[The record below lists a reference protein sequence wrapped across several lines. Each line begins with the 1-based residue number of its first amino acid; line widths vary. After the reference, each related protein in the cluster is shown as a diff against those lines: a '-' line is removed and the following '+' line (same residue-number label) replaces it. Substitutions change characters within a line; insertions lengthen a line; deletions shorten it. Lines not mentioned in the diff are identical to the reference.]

1 MNIKNLFAPVA
12 KAANNAGAF
21 GKKNLP
27 TILTC
32 VGCVGFVATVYEA
45 SKATPGYV
53 RVREEYDRRKE
64 EGEEIKFSEKAIDAV
79 DAYWK
84 AAVLGVAS
92 MGCFVMAN
100 KINLERIAALAA
112 GYSMLDKKHKDYV
125 NKAKEVFG
133 AKETKVNDEIAKD
146 MISRIDTTK
155 LPKGIINTG
164 HGDTIFMDD
173 NTGNLFLSDINF
185 LRSAVNSLNDNMLK
199 SVKDTPYYDEQICV
213 TCNEF
218 YEAVGLPH
226 DSKVFDNLGAEYH
239 QHDLFKID
247 LNSTA
252 LTADNVPVILMKI
265 SAHPIGDWQEVASNY
280 RSF

>member
-45 SKATPGYV
+45 SKATPGYM
-53 RVREEYDRRKE
+53 RVREEYERRKNE
-64 EGEEIKFSEKAIDAV
+64 DHEEIKFSEKAIDAV

-112 GYSMLDKKHKDYV
+112 GYSMLDKKHKEYV

-133 AKETKVNDEIAKD
+133 ENEKKIPETIAKEQ
-146 MISRIDTTK
+146 ISLINTANMGNR
-155 LPKGIINTG
+155 IINTG
-164 HGDTIFMDD
+164 HGMTLIKDS
-173 NTGNLFLSDINF
+173 NTGQLFYSDINYI
-185 LRSAVNSLNDNMLK
+185 RAAVNALNENMLK
-199 SVKDTPYYDEQICV
+199 SVKSAPFADDHVCITDA
-213 TCNEF
+213 EF
-218 YEAVGLPH
+218 YTAINLPM
-226 DSKVFDNLGAEYH
+226 DSSMWDNLGVEYSRDGLFTV
-239 QHDLFKID
+239 DLETT
-247 LNSTA
+247 S
-252 LTADNVPVILMKI
+252 LTEDKVPCILMQI
-265 SAHPIGDWQEVASNY
+265 STNPIGDWEEVSY
-280 RSF
+280 RPF